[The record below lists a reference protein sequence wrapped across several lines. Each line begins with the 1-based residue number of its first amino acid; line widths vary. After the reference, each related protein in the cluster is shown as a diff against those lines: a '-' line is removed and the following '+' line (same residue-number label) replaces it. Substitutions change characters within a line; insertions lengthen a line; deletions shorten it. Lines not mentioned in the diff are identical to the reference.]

1 MSGPISAAGKAS
13 RMAVP
18 DCFANDSWREFRCR
32 TQTDLLAKA
41 LDDCVKLM
49 EPEDVQRQY
58 FQMLL
63 NIRKKSGAPV
73 SRSLEFR

>member
-13 RMAVP
+13 RIAVP
-18 DCFANDSWREFRCR
+18 DCFASDSCNEFRCC
-32 TQTDLLAKA
+32 TQSGLQAKA
-41 LDDCVKLM
+41 LDGCFKLM
-49 EPEDVQRQY
+49 GPEDVQRQY

-63 NIRKKSGAPV
+63 NIRKKSGTPA